1 MYRPRYNIKS
11 LIKVTHNEKKK
22 KTLQNMKDGNQI
34 KKMLRVDF
42 LKKLF
47 LSRKNQLENHKKN

>member
-11 LIKVTHNEKKK
+11 WIKVTHNEKKK

-34 KKMLRVDF
+34 KKMLGVDF

-47 LSRKNQLENHKKN
+47 LSRKN